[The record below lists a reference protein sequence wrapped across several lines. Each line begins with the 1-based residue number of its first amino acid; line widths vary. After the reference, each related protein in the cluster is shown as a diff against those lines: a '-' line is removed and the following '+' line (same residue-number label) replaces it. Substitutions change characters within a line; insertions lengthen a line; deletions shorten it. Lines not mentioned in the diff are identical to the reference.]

1 MSIVSLLRW
10 LRPQFLFASA
20 ALLAL
25 VPAALRAQSSTPSSA
40 DGFDPNVDGIVYAIT
55 AQPDGKL
62 LVAGKFSTVS
72 PNGSGTPVTRNNL
85 ARFNADGSL
94 DTGFNPNVNNQIN
107 AMALQADGKIVIG
120 GIFSSVGGSTRSCVA
135 RLNVDGSLDSS
146 LGATF
151 SNVTS
156 PAIYAVAVQPDG
168 KVVVGGAFTAVVPAG
183 SSTASVR
190 NRIARFNANG
200 SFDAAYNP
208 NANATVYSL
217 AAQQDGKIVLGGLFT
232 TLQPSGDAVTRN
244 HIARLNAD
252 GSIDGNFDPNADASV
267 MVLALQPDG
276 AILLGG
282 FFTQLAPNGADPST
296 ARSRMAR
303 LNYDGSLDT
312 SFNPRPTSN
321 VTAIAVQSD
330 GKILVGGLF
339 TNIAGVTHNYLARIE
354 ASGVIDS
361 GFDSGVNYVVNA
373 IAPQPDGKIV
383 IGGNF
388 TQMRTASG
396 IPAIRNHIARLESD
410 GGPDVNF
417 DPNISGRVGV
427 LATQSDGKVLFG
439 GTFASAG
446 GLARNNLARSNADGT
461 IDSSF
466 NPDVDGTVSALAVQ
480 SDGKILVGGIFSTIG
495 GVARNYFARLN
506 PDGSVDSSF
515 DPNPNGQ
522 VTAIGIRSD
531 GKIVIGGFFAG
542 LQPNG
547 ATDTTAQ
554 SYLALINTDG
564 TLDTSFKPLFNGEV
578 LALQILS
585 DGRMLV
591 AGNFIALQPN
601 GAGLF
606 PNTQSFIVRMSAAGI
621 IDQTFS
627 PAPDNKVESFA
638 VQGDGKIIITGIFG
652 TLQRDPLVAPTV
664 RNRIARVNTDGT
676 LDTTFDPNL
685 NGEGR
690 TVAVLPSGK
699 ILIGGGFFSLKPNGA
714 TDPVTRSYLAR
725 LNTDGTVD
733 AAFDAHASG
742 AVNAILVQGDG
753 KILIGG
759 AFSNLQPAGSA
770 NVVARTHL
778 ARLNSDGS
786 LDAAYDPAFANAPGN
801 AVKALAVQTEGNILL
816 GGSFGKLAGSAGDNL
831 VRFKSDGSIDFS
843 FNPGINGPVNA
854 IAVQTN
860 KGGFVTQGNS
870 LAWVGADG
878 LPRPGFTLS
887 SALQISGV
895 IMASAVQADGSIL
908 LGGNFS
914 NTTGATAGNLVRIT
928 ANGTL
933 DTSFNPTPNGAVK
946 AIVVQPDGKILI
958 GGSFT
963 TLQPNGASETTS
975 RNRVA
980 RLNPDGTVDSFDP
993 NASDI
998 INAIA
1003 IQSDGKILL
1012 GGGLLSVQPNGGTT
1026 ITGVNRLARVNP
1038 DGTVDTAFVPVI
1050 GDIVYSLATQSDGK
1064 ILVGGQFTTVGS
1076 VNRAFLARLN
1086 TDGTLDNGFDPK
1098 PNGTVLSIKVQGDGN
1113 ILLGGS
1119 FSTIGGWLRQGV
1131 ARIFPDG
1138 GNDPAFE
1145 IQVTGVV
1152 VSIVLQPN
1160 GQFVIGGSFNAVGGS
1175 TRNNFARINADATL
1189 DRSFNPNMNGQI
1201 DSLTLL
1207 GDGSILA
1214 GGAFTSFRPFG
1225 VVMVGGAFTQVNGAA
1240 LSNLI
1245 LLNEDGNPTGA
1256 FQPNP
1261 NGAVNALLVQ
1271 PDGKVL
1277 VGGAFTTLGGTTRNG
1292 VARFNADGSLD
1303 GSFNPNATG
1312 GAVNALALQ
1321 ADGKILIGGG
1331 FTSVGG
1337 AGRNRIARLNADGSL
1352 DGAFNP
1358 GANDVVNVLV
1368 EQADGSVLVG
1378 GAFTSVGG
1386 AGLNRIARVT
1396 ASGGVDGAFN
1406 PNANGPVDALALQ
1419 ANGSVI
1425 LAGAFTSVGG
1435 TTRNYLARVTST
1447 GALDASFDPSADGEV
1462 SALVLQPDGKP
1473 LIGGSFARVGG
1484 QARYRFARLSST
1496 APALQSITV
1505 SSDVTTLTWNR
1516 SGTSPELAWVT
1527 FEQSLDS
1534 GTTWTALGQG
1544 ARSGSNGS
1552 WQLSTGAL
1560 PKGTAFLVRGRGALV
1575 SSQYSSSGLIETVW
1589 KFYPPLSLS
1598 GTGSDSSGGGSLS
1611 PVAQFSADGLPSGL
1625 TVDAATGMIYGA
1637 PADGTYRVTLKAT
1650 TTGGTTSTTQ
1660 TLVFGS
1666 AADGALSRPVN
1677 TSTRAFVSEGH
1688 PLFVGFIVNGTES
1701 KTVLLRGVGPTLS
1714 QYSVPNTLAAPHLK
1728 LFDGAGKLLLQN
1740 DGWAN
1745 SATLAAGFSRT
1756 GAFPFLSGSSDAAM
1770 FATLA
1775 PGPYTIQIVA
1785 SPGASGVALAEVYD
1799 AGTNQSTD
1807 TARFGNVSAR
1817 GPSAG
1822 LDNPLICGFVIGG
1835 TAPKRLL
1842 VRGIGPGLLNYSIN
1856 DALSDSIVGVYDVNG
1871 HLIAQNDNWVTPR
1884 TVDSSQPAADAATIA
1899 AATATVGTFALDP
1912 ASKDGAVIVTLPPGL
1927 YTVQVGGVNG
1937 VTGSALAEVY
1947 ELP

>member
-1 MSIVSLLRW
+1 MSIVSLLR
-10 LRPQFLFASA
+10 RFCPQFLFAPA
-20 ALLAL
+20 LLLAL
-25 VPAALRAQSSTPSSA
+25 VPLTVRAQSSSPSSA

-55 AQPDGKL
+55 VQPDGKL

-72 PNGSGTPVTRNNL
+72 PNGSGTPVARNNL

-107 AMALQADGKIVIG
+107 ALLLQPDGKVVIG
-120 GIFSSVGGSTRSCVA
+120 GIFTAVGGASRSCVA
-135 RLNVDGSLDSS
+135 RLNADGSLDGS
-146 LGATF
+146 LNTTF
-151 SNVTS
+151 SNSPS
-156 PAIYAVAVQPDG
+156 PAIYALALQPDG
-168 KVVVGGAFTAVVPAG
+168 KVVVGGSFTAVVPAG
-183 SSTASVR
+183 SATATVR
-190 NRIARFNANG
+190 NRIARFNADG
-200 SFDAAYNP
+200 SLDAGYNP

-217 AAQQDGKIVLGGLFT
+217 AAQQNGKIVLGGLFT

-252 GSIDGNFDPNADASV
+252 GSIDAGFDPNADASV

-276 AILLGG
+276 GILLGG
-282 FFTQLAPNGADPST
+282 FFTQLAPNGADPAT
-296 ARSRMAR
+296 GRSRMAR
-303 LNYDGSLDT
+303 LNADGSLDT
-312 SFNPRPTSN
+312 GFNPRPTSN
-321 VTAIAVQSD
+321 VTTIAVQAN

-354 ASGVIDS
+354 SNGLIDPS
-361 GFDSGVNYVVNA
+361 FDSGVNYVVNA

-417 DPNISGRVGV
+417 DPNITGRINA
-427 LATQSDGKVLFG
+427 LATQSDGKVIFG

-461 IDSSF
+461 IDVSF
-466 NPDVDGTVSALAVQ
+466 NPDVNGAVSALAVQ
-480 SDGKILVGGIFSTIG
+480 PDGRILVGGTFSTVG
-495 GVARNYFARLN
+495 GVTRNYFARLN
-506 PDGSVDSSF
+506 SDGSLDETF

-522 VTAIGIRSD
+522 VSAIGIRSD
-531 GKIVIGGFFAG
+531 GKIIIGGFFAG

-547 ATDTTAQ
+547 AADTTAQ
-554 SYLALINTDG
+554 SYLARVNADG
-564 TLDTSFKPLFNGEV
+564 TLDTAFKPLFNGEV

-585 DGRMLV
+585 DGRMLL

-601 GAGLF
+601 GAGLY
-606 PNTQSFIVRMSAAGI
+606 PTTQSFIIRTNADGVV
-621 IDQTFS
+621 DQTFS
-627 PAPDNKVESFA
+627 PSPDNKIESFA
-638 VQGDGKIIITGIFG
+638 VQSDGKIVIAGIFSS
-652 TLQRDPLVAPTV
+652 LQPNPFVAPTP
-664 RNRIARVNTDGT
+664 RNRIARLNADGT
-676 LDTTFDPNL
+676 VDTAFDPNL

-690 TVAVLPSGK
+690 AVAVLPSGK
-699 ILIGGGFFSLKPNGA
+699 ILVGGGFFSLKPNGA
-714 TDPVTRSYLAR
+714 TDPITRSYLVR

-733 AAFDAHASG
+733 TAFDAHASG
-742 AVNAILVQGDG
+742 AVNALLLQGDG
-753 KILIGG
+753 KILVGG
-759 AFSNLQPAGSA
+759 AFTNLQPAGSA

-786 LDAAYDPAFANAPGN
+786 LDTVYDPAFANAPGN
-801 AVKALAVQTEGNILL
+801 SVKALAIQTEGNILL

-860 KGGFVTQGNS
+860 KDSFVTQGNGV
-870 LAWVGADG
+870 AWLGADG

-895 IMASAVQADGSIL
+895 IMSSAVQADGSIL
-908 LGGNFS
+908 LGGSFS
-914 NTTGATAGNLVRIT
+914 NTSGATGGNLVRIT

-933 DTSFNPTPNGAVK
+933 DTSFNPTPNGDVK
-946 AIVVQPDGKILI
+946 AIVVQADGKILI

-963 TLQPNGASETTS
+963 TLQPNGAATTTS

-980 RLNPDGTVDSFDP
+980 RLNSDGTVDSFDP

-1003 IQSDGKILL
+1003 IQADGKILL
-1012 GGGLLSVQPNGGTT
+1012 GGALVSLQPNGGTA
-1026 ITGVNRLARVNP
+1026 IQSVNRVARVNP
-1038 DGTVDTAFVPVI
+1038 DGTADTSFLPVI
-1050 GDIVYSLATQSDGK
+1050 GDTVFSLAVQADGK

-1076 VNRAFLARLN
+1076 VNLAFLARLN
-1086 TDGTLDNGFDPK
+1086 ADGTLDSGFDPK
-1098 PNGTVLSIKVQGDGN
+1098 PNGTVISIKVQPDAN

-1119 FSTIGGWLRQGV
+1119 FSTIGGWLRQGI

-1138 GNDPAFE
+1138 GNDPAFD
-1145 IQVTGVV
+1145 IQVSGVV
-1152 VSIVLQPN
+1152 VSIALLPN
-1160 GQFVIGGSFNAVGGS
+1160 GQFIIGGSFTSVGGS
-1175 TRNNFARINADATL
+1175 TRNNLARINADATL
-1189 DRSFNPNMNGQI
+1189 DRTFNPNMNAQV
-1201 DSLTLL
+1201 DRVMALP
-1207 GDGSILA
+1207 DGTILA

-1225 VVMVGGAFTQVNGAA
+1225 VVMVGGSFTQVNGAA
-1240 LSNLI
+1240 LNNLI

-1261 NGAVNALLVQ
+1261 DGAVNALLVQ

-1277 VGGAFTTLGGTTRNG
+1277 VGGAFTTISGVTRNG
-1292 VARFNADGSLD
+1292 LARYNTDGTLD
-1303 GSFNPNATG
+1303 SAFNPNAAG

-1321 ADGKILIGGG
+1321 ADGRILIGGA
-1331 FTSVGG
+1331 FSSVGG
-1337 AGRNRIARLNADGSL
+1337 TGRSRLARLNADGSL
-1352 DGAFNP
+1352 DGSFNP

-1368 EQADGSVLVG
+1368 EQGDGGVLVG
-1378 GAFTSVGG
+1378 GAFTSLGG

-1396 ASGGVDGAFN
+1396 AAGVVDASFN
-1406 PNANGPVDALALQ
+1406 PNANGTVDALALQ
-1419 ANGSVI
+1419 ADGNVI

-1435 TTRNYLARVTST
+1435 TTRNYLARVTTT
-1447 GALDASFDPSADGEV
+1447 GALDATFDPSADGEV

-1496 APALQSITV
+1496 SPALQSITV
-1505 SSDVTTLTWNR
+1505 SSDVTNLTWNR

-1527 FEQSLDS
+1527 FEQSQD
-1534 GTTWTALGQG
+1534 GATWTALGQ
-1544 ARSGSNGS
+1544 ATRSGSN
-1552 WQLSTGAL
+1552 WQLATSAL
-1560 PKGTAFLVRGRGALV
+1560 PKTAAFLVRGRGALV
-1575 SSQYSSSGLIETVW
+1575 ASQYSSSGLIETVW
-1589 KFYPPLSLS
+1589 KFYPPQALT
-1598 GTGSDSSGGGSLS
+1598 GTGSDSSGGGALP
-1611 PVAQFSADGLPSGL
+1611 PVAQYSADGLPSGL

-1637 PADGTYRVTLKAT
+1637 PSDGTYRVTLNAT
-1650 TTGGTTSTTQ
+1650 TSSGTTSTTQ
-1660 TLVFGS
+1660 TLVFG
-1666 AADGALSRPVN
+1666 AAANGALSRPVN
-1677 TSTRAFVSEGH
+1677 TSTRAYVSDGH

-1714 QYSVPNTLAAPHLK
+1714 QFNVPNTLTAPHLK
-1728 LFDGAGKLLLQN
+1728 LFDGSGKLLLQN
-1740 DGWAN
+1740 DGWSN
-1745 SATLAAGFSRT
+1745 SATLAAGFARI
-1756 GAFPFLSGSSDAAM
+1756 GAFPFISGSSDAAM

-1842 VRGIGPGLLNYSIN
+1842 VRGIGPGLLNYGVT

-1884 TVDSSQPAADAATIA
+1884 TVDSSQPAVDAATLSD
-1899 AATATVGTFALDP
+1899 ATATVGTFTLDP
-1912 ASKDGAVIVTLPPGL
+1912 ASKDSAVIVTLPPGL
-1927 YTVQVGGVNG
+1927 YTVQVGGANG